1 MKSIDSSL
9 REMPDIANDVSPSVA
24 GKLEWVGMN
33 DIEMPVRLEDDQG
46 NLIQSTARVTAYV
59 NLMDPDV
66 RGIHMSRLYLHL
78 DQAFQDR
85 PLTPATLRQ
94 MLRAF
99 LDSHEGLSDRA
110 LVRVDFDYVIRR
122 KALKSDN
129 VGWRRYPVSMI
140 GILEGQEFSLE
151 MGLEILYSSTCPCS
165 AALARQLIQEQ
176 FKKDFESSS
185 EIDFEKVH
193 EWLGTEEGIL
203 ATPHSQRSAAEL
215 RVRLTPTFQMFPIIE
230 LIDEVENSLKTPV
243 QATVKREDEQAFALL
258 NGRNL
263 MFCEDAGRRIQIAL
277 NDDERILDFWA
288 RCTHYESLHPHNAVS
303 VITKGIKGGYVA
315 GAGAPVRLDQSESQG
330 FDSPIGPSNGCGLTR
345 RSSQFIRQSR
355 CGPLARPVEPTRPIR
370 SPCLTNVPASTSIL
384 LMCRKLDES
393 PWP

>member
-1 MKSIDSSL
+1 MKPVDNVL
-9 REMPDIANDVSPSVA
+9 LEMPDIANEVKPSVG

-33 DIEMPVRLEDDQG
+33 DIELPVRIEDDQG
-46 NLIQSTARVTAYV
+46 NMIQSTARVTAYV
-59 NLMDPDV
+59 NLIDPDV

-78 DQAFQDR
+78 DQAFQER
-85 PLTPATLRQ
+85 PLTPGTLRQ
-94 MLRAF
+94 MLSSF

-165 AALARQLIQEQ
+165 AALSRQLIQQQ
-176 FKKDFESSS
+176 FEKDFGSAGSV
-185 EIDFEKVH
+185 DLEKVH

-203 ATPHSQRSAAEL
+203 ATPHSQRSEAEL

-230 LIDEVENSLKTPV
+230 LIDEVENSLQTPV

-258 NGRNL
+258 NGQNL
-263 MFCEDAGRRIQIAL
+263 MFCEDAGRRIQTAL
-277 NDDERILDFWA
+277 NSDERILDFWA
-288 RCTHYESLHPHNAVS
+288 RCTHFESLHPHNAVS

-315 GAGAPVRLDQSESQG
+315 GAGAPVRLDQSES
-330 FDSPIGPSNGCGLTR
+330 
-345 RSSQFIRQSR
+345 
-355 CGPLARPVEPTRPIR
+355 
-370 SPCLTNVPASTSIL
+370 
-384 LMCRKLDES
+384 
-393 PWP
+393 

>member
-1 MKSIDSSL
+1 MKSFENVL
-9 REMPDIANDVSPSVA
+9 REMPDIANEEIAAVA

-33 DIEMPVRLEDDQG
+33 EIEMPVRIEDDRG

-59 NLMDPDV
+59 NLKDPDV

-78 DQAFQDR
+78 DQAFGER

-94 MLRAF
+94 LLCSF

-110 LVRVDFDYVIRR
+110 LIRVDFDYVIRR
-122 KALKSDN
+122 KALESDN

-151 MGLEILYSSTCPCS
+151 MGLEVLYSSTCPCS
-165 AALARQLIQEQ
+165 AALARQLIQDQ
-176 FKKDFESSS
+176 FKKDFDASQPV
-185 EIDFEKVH
+185 DFDAVH

-215 RVRLTPTFQMFPIIE
+215 RMRLTPTFQMFPIIE

-263 MFCEDAGRRIQIAL
+263 MFCEDAGRRIQTAL
-277 NDDERILDFWA
+277 NADERILDFWA

-303 VITKGIKGGYVA
+303 VITKGVKGGYVA
-315 GAGAPVRLDQSESQG
+315 GAGAPVRLDHS
-330 FDSPIGPSNGCGLTR
+330 
-345 RSSQFIRQSR
+345 
-355 CGPLARPVEPTRPIR
+355 
-370 SPCLTNVPASTSIL
+370 AS
-384 LMCRKLDES
+384 
-393 PWP
+393 

>member
-1 MKSIDSSL
+1 MKPFDNSL
-9 REMPDIANDVSPSVA
+9 REMPDIANEVKPSVG

-33 DIEMPVRLEDDQG
+33 DIELPVRIEDDQG
-46 NLIQSTARVTAYV
+46 NMIQSTARVTAYV
-59 NLMDPDV
+59 NLIDPDV

-78 DQAFQDR
+78 DQAFQER
-85 PLTPATLRQ
+85 PLTPSALRQ
-94 MLRAF
+94 MLRSF

-122 KALKSDN
+122 KALVSDN
-129 VGWRRYPVSMI
+129 IGWRRYPVSMI
-140 GILEGQEFSLE
+140 GILEGQDFSLE

-165 AALARQLIQEQ
+165 AALSRQLIQQQ
-176 FKKDFESSS
+176 FEKDFGS
-185 EIDFEKVH
+185 EGSVNLDKVH

-215 RVRLTPTFQMFPIIE
+215 RVKLAPTFQMFPIID

-263 MFCEDAGRRIQIAL
+263 MFCEDAGRRIQTAL
-277 NDDERILDFWA
+277 NADERILDFWA

-315 GAGAPVRLDQSESQG
+315 GAGAPVRLDQSES
-330 FDSPIGPSNGCGLTR
+330 
-345 RSSQFIRQSR
+345 
-355 CGPLARPVEPTRPIR
+355 
-370 SPCLTNVPASTSIL
+370 
-384 LMCRKLDES
+384 
-393 PWP
+393 

>member
-1 MKSIDSSL
+1 MKPFDNIL
-9 REMPDIANDVSPSVA
+9 RDMPDIANDVSPAVA

-33 DIEMPVRLEDDQG
+33 DIEMPVRIEDDLG

-94 MLRAF
+94 LLRSF

-176 FKKDFESSS
+176 FSKDFDSSA
-185 EIDFEKVH
+185 EIDFAKVH

-277 NDDERILDFWA
+277 NDDDRILDFWA

-315 GAGAPVRLDQSESQG
+315 GAGAPVRLDQSES
-330 FDSPIGPSNGCGLTR
+330 
-345 RSSQFIRQSR
+345 
-355 CGPLARPVEPTRPIR
+355 
-370 SPCLTNVPASTSIL
+370 
-384 LMCRKLDES
+384 
-393 PWP
+393 

>member
-1 MKSIDSSL
+1 MKPFENVL
-9 REMPDIANDVSPSVA
+9 REMPDIANDVSPSVG

-33 DIEMPVRLEDDQG
+33 DIEMPVRIEDDQG

-59 NLMDPDV
+59 NLVDPDV

-85 PLTPATLRQ
+85 PLSPGALRQ
-94 MLRAF
+94 MLRSF

-110 LVRVDFDYVIRR
+110 LVRIDFDYVIRR

-151 MGLEILYSSTCPCS
+151 MGLEIQYSSTCPCS
-165 AALARQLIQEQ
+165 AALARQLIQQQ
-176 FKKDFESSS
+176 FEEDFDSS
-185 EIDFEKVH
+185 EPVDYQKIHD
-193 EWLGTEEGIL
+193 WLGTEEGIL
-203 ATPHSQRSAAEL
+203 ATPHSQRSEAEL
-215 RVRLTPTFQMFPIIE
+215 RVKLTPTFQMFPIIE

-263 MFCEDAGRRIQIAL
+263 MFCEDAGRRIQTAL
-277 NDDERILDFWA
+277 NNDERILDFWA

-315 GAGAPVRLDQSESQG
+315 GAGAPVRLDHSAG
-330 FDSPIGPSNGCGLTR
+330 
-345 RSSQFIRQSR
+345 
-355 CGPLARPVEPTRPIR
+355 
-370 SPCLTNVPASTSIL
+370 
-384 LMCRKLDES
+384 
-393 PWP
+393 

>member
-1 MKSIDSSL
+1 MKPFENVL
-9 REMPDIANDVSPSVA
+9 RDMPDIANEEKPSVS

-33 DIEMPVRLEDDQG
+33 DIELPVRIEDDQG

-85 PLTPATLRQ
+85 PLTPAALRQ
-94 MLRAF
+94 MLRSF

-122 KALKSDN
+122 KALVSDN

-176 FKKDFESSS
+176 FKKDFESST
-185 EIDFEKVH
+185 EIDYEKVH

-263 MFCEDAGRRIQIAL
+263 MFCEDAGRRIQTAL
-277 NDDERILDFWA
+277 NDDDRILDFWA

-315 GAGAPVRLDQSESQG
+315 GAGAPVRLDQSES
-330 FDSPIGPSNGCGLTR
+330 
-345 RSSQFIRQSR
+345 
-355 CGPLARPVEPTRPIR
+355 
-370 SPCLTNVPASTSIL
+370 
-384 LMCRKLDES
+384 
-393 PWP
+393 

>member
-1 MKSIDSSL
+1 MKPLENVL
-9 REMPDIANDVSPSVA
+9 RDMPDIANEEFASVA

-33 DIEMPVRLEDDQG
+33 DIELPVRIEDDRG

-59 NLMDPDV
+59 NMKDPDV

-78 DQAFQDR
+78 DQAFGER
-85 PLTPATLRQ
+85 PLTPSTLRQ
-94 MLRAF
+94 LLRSF

-122 KALKSDN
+122 KALISDN

-140 GILEGQEFSLE
+140 GILEGQEFALE

-176 FKKDFESSS
+176 FRKDFESAGS
-185 EIDFEKVH
+185 IDFDKVH

-215 RVRLTPTFQMFPIIE
+215 RMRLTPTFQMFPIIE

-263 MFCEDAGRRIQIAL
+263 MFCEDAGRRIQTAL
-277 NDDERILDFWA
+277 NNDDRILDFWA

-303 VITKGIKGGYVA
+303 VITKGVKGGYVA
-315 GAGAPVRLDQSESQG
+315 GAGAPVRLGHSAG
-330 FDSPIGPSNGCGLTR
+330 
-345 RSSQFIRQSR
+345 
-355 CGPLARPVEPTRPIR
+355 
-370 SPCLTNVPASTSIL
+370 
-384 LMCRKLDES
+384 
-393 PWP
+393 

>member
-1 MKSIDSSL
+1 MKSLDNVL
-9 REMPDIANDVSPSVA
+9 REMPDIANEDFASVA

-33 DIEMPVRLEDDQG
+33 DIELPVRIEDDKG

-59 NLMDPDV
+59 NLKDPDV

-78 DQAFQDR
+78 DQAFGER
-85 PLTPATLRQ
+85 PLTPSTLRQ
-94 MLRAF
+94 LLRSF

-140 GILEGQEFSLE
+140 GILEGQEFALE
-151 MGLEILYSSTCPCS
+151 MGLEVLYSSTCPCS

-176 FKKDFESSS
+176 FKKDFDSESS
-185 EIDFEKVH
+185 IDFDKIH
-193 EWLGTEEGIL
+193 EWLGTENGIL

-215 RVRLTPTFQMFPIIE
+215 RMRLTPTFQMFPIIE

-258 NGRNL
+258 NGQNL
-263 MFCEDAGRRIQIAL
+263 MFCEDAGRRIQTAL
-277 NDDERILDFWA
+277 NSDERILDFWA

-303 VITKGIKGGYVA
+303 VITKGVKGGYVA
-315 GAGAPVRLDQSESQG
+315 GAGAPVRLGHS
-330 FDSPIGPSNGCGLTR
+330 DS
-345 RSSQFIRQSR
+345 
-355 CGPLARPVEPTRPIR
+355 
-370 SPCLTNVPASTSIL
+370 
-384 LMCRKLDES
+384 
-393 PWP
+393 

>member
-1 MKSIDSSL
+1 MKPLENVL
-9 REMPDIANDVSPSVA
+9 RDMPDIANEDRASVA
-24 GKLEWVGMN
+24 AKLEWVGIN
-33 DIEMPVRLEDDQG
+33 DIEPPVRIEDDQG

-59 NLMDPDV
+59 NLKDPDV

-78 DQAFQDR
+78 DQAFGER

-94 MLRAF
+94 LLRSF
-99 LDSHEGLSDRA
+99 LDSHVGLSDRA

-122 KALKSDN
+122 KALISDN

-140 GILEGQEFSLE
+140 GILEGQEFALE
-151 MGLEILYSSTCPCS
+151 MGLEVLYSSTCPCS

-176 FKKDFESSS
+176 FRKDFSSS
-185 EIDFEKVH
+185 TPIDFDKVH

-215 RVRLTPTFQMFPIIE
+215 RMRLTPTFQMFPIIE

-263 MFCEDAGRRIQIAL
+263 MFCEDAGRRIQTAL
-277 NDDERILDFWA
+277 NKDERILDFWA

-315 GAGAPVRLDQSESQG
+315 GAGAPVRLGHSVS
-330 FDSPIGPSNGCGLTR
+330 
-345 RSSQFIRQSR
+345 
-355 CGPLARPVEPTRPIR
+355 
-370 SPCLTNVPASTSIL
+370 
-384 LMCRKLDES
+384 
-393 PWP
+393 